1 MMAVEPWTRGHQGGS
16 LDPPQW
22 EKLGSQGNG
31 LGRSLKPPLGCPLAV
46 PIGDLAH

>member
-1 MMAVEPWTRGHQGGS
+1 MMAVKSWTQGHQEGS

-31 LGRSLKPPLGCPLAV
+31 QGKSLGVWEETEATLG
-46 PIGDLAH
+46 